1 MLKVAKFGG
10 SSVKDG
16 AAMKRCARILT
27 NDPDIKLVIISATW
41 NTTNELERIA
51 GLASRA
57 GAWEQAL
64 EELITRHR
72 ALIHD
77 LDLEEGEWFR
87 SLDSEAWELGDL
99 FREEMKIDPARM
111 DQFYS
116 IGERLSSA
124 IFSHYLAH
132 SFLQRRVQ
140 LVDAREII
148 HTDNCYGLANPD
160 RGELKEFANYHL
172 NFSDDALYV
181 TQGFIGKGPHGETT
195 TLGREGSDYSATLL
209 AEAIKADEVQIWT
222 DVPGV
227 AIIDPKLVADAPFI
241 KELDYSCAEEMA
253 RHGAKIL
260 FPRTLEPV
268 VEAGIPVFVGATQN
282 PSLGGTWIRPGFFS
296 DGPVGIAFHER
307 GEEIIATV
315 VGRYK
320 DDFLSNWKVHVSA
333 RRPLSTTLR
342 LPKDRWPEFV
352 DFVREK
358 LFKTKFQ

>member
-1 MLKVAKFGG
+1 MVKVAKFGG
-10 SSVKDG
+10 SSVRDG

-27 NDPDIKLVIISATW
+27 LDPEIKLVIISATW

-72 ALIHD
+72 ALIHE
-77 LDLEEGEWFR
+77 LDLEEGEWFN
-87 SLDSEAWELGDL
+87 SLDDEAWELGDL
-99 FREEMKIDPARM
+99 FREEMRVDQVRM
-111 DQFYS
+111 EQFYS

-124 IFSHYLAH
+124 IFAEYLSR
-132 SFLQRRVQ
+132 SFLQRKVQ
-140 LVDAREII
+140 LVDAREMI

-172 NFSDDALYV
+172 NFNDDALYV

-209 AEAIKADEVQIWT
+209 AEAINATEVQIWT
-222 DVPGV
+222 DVPGIAV
-227 AIIDPKLVADAPFI
+227 IDPKLIADAPFI

-253 RHGAKIL
+253 RHGAKVL

-268 VEAGIPVFVGATQN
+268 VQAGIPVFVGATYD
-282 PSLGGTWIRPGFFS
+282 PKLGGTWIKPGVFS
-296 DGPVGIAFHER
+296 DGVVGVAFHER
-307 GEEIIATV
+307 GGEFIATI

-320 DDFLSNWKVHVSA
+320 DEVLAEWKGFESS
-333 RRPLSTTLR
+333 RRALSTTLK
-342 LPKDRWPEFV
+342 LPKNQWDRFL
-352 DFVREK
+352 DFVHTK
-358 LFKTKFQ
+358 LF

>member
-16 AAMKRCARILT
+16 AAMKRCARIIT
-27 NDPDIKLVIISATW
+27 NDPDIKLVILSATW

-51 GLASRA
+51 GLAARA

-77 LDLEEGEWFR
+77 LDLEEGEWFN
-87 SLDSEAWELGDL
+87 SLDDEAWELGDL
-99 FREEMKIDPARM
+99 FREELRVDPARM

-124 IFSHYLAH
+124 IFAQYLSH
-132 SFLQRRVQ
+132 SFLQRKVQ
-140 LVDAREII
+140 LVDAREMIR
-148 HTDNCYGLANPD
+148 TDNCYGLANPD
-160 RGELKEFANYHL
+160 RGEIKEFANYHM
-172 NFSDDALYV
+172 NFSDDDVLYV

-222 DVPGV
+222 DVPGF
-227 AIIDPKLVADAPFI
+227 AKIDPKLVSEAPFI

-268 VEAGIPVFVGATQN
+268 VEAGIPVFVGATQD
-282 PSLGGTWIRPGFFS
+282 PTLGGTWIKPGVFS
-296 DGPVGIAFHER
+296 EGVVGLAFHER
-307 GEEIIATV
+307 GSEIIATV
-315 VGRYK
+315 VGRY
-320 DDFLSNWKVHVSA
+320 DESLLSDWTIHISA
-333 RRPLSTTLR
+333 KRPLSTTLR
-342 LPKDRWPEFV
+342 LSKDRWPEFV
-352 DFVREK
+352 DFANDQ
-358 LFKTKFQ
+358 LFK